1 VPEPTRYE
9 PVRSHPRIPYETKKT
24 EPSPQAEYIEQ
35 TIPELGDMPEDRTY
49 SVIGEALGT
58 YILVEQGESLWLIDK
73 HAAHERIHF
82 DRLKAEKQVIMSQTL
97 LEPVLCEL
105 GREETALLLENA
117 GLFEQLGFRIEPFGE
132 TAFAV
137 RHAPAVIEASDI
149 AGTLGEMLQILRRG
163 GSPDGGLL
171 VDELLHTV
179 ACKAAVKAGRRSE
192 RPELEAL
199 ARRVLSGEVRYCP
212 HGRPV
217 AMELTKS
224 ALDRNFKRK

>member
-1 VPEPTRYE
+1 
-9 PVRSHPRIPYETKKT
+9 
-24 EPSPQAEYIEQ
+24 
-35 TIPELGDMPEDRTY
+35 MPEDRTY

-105 GREETALLLENA
+105 GREETAILLENA

-149 AGTLGEMLQILRRG
+149 AVTLGEMLQILRRG
-163 GSPDGGLL
+163 GSPTAACSSTSCCTRLPAKPPSRPDGAPSGRSWKRSRG
-171 VDELLHTV
+171 
-179 ACKAAVKAGRRSE
+179 ACSPARFATARTAARS
-192 RPELEAL
+192 RW
-199 ARRVLSGEVRYCP
+199 
-212 HGRPV
+212 
-217 AMELTKS
+217 
-224 ALDRNFKRK
+224 N